1 MLFDRTGTKNRDRF
15 ILEGKSVDPDTEHI
29 FSTYTDSTLKC
40 LVDTAPIVQGKF
52 PSMGYV
58 SGPAL
63 NAVQCLRQFRF
74 FVSAQRYPS
83 SRDFNVFTIEPFDLF
98 QVHDIGVVDP

>member
-1 MLFDRTGTKNRDRF
+1 MVFDRAETKNRDPF

-29 FSTYTDSTLKC
+29 FLTYTDSTLKC

-52 PSMGYV
+52 PAMGYV

-63 NAVQCLRQFRF
+63 NAVQGPHQFRF

-98 QVHDIGVVDP
+98 QVHDIGFVDP